1 MTKDVTIAA
10 IVENKPGVLHRTSN
24 VFRQRGY
31 NISSISV
38 GQLED
43 PELSKMT
50 FTIEADDS
58 VVPQLARQLEKQIDV
73 VEVQVLNSDSIR
85 RELALIKLTAPDAKQ
100 RAEINTTCDI
110 FRGNIV
116 DVSPNTVTVEITD
129 TPDKIEAFMKVVSRF
144 GIKEMSRT
152 GVAALARG

>member
-1 MTKDVTIAA
+1 MTKNITIAA
-10 IVENKPGVLHRTSN
+10 TVENKPGVLHRTSN

-43 PELSKMT
+43 PELSRMT

-73 VEVQVLNSDSIR
+73 IDVQVLNSNSIR
-85 RELALIKLTAPDAKQ
+85 RELALIKLTALDAKQ
-100 RAEINTTCDI
+100 RVEINTACDT

-116 DVSPNTVTVEITD
+116 DVSPNTVTVEITG
-129 TPDKIEAFMKVVSRF
+129 TPDKIEAFIKVVSSFDIRE
-144 GIKEMSRT
+144 ISRT